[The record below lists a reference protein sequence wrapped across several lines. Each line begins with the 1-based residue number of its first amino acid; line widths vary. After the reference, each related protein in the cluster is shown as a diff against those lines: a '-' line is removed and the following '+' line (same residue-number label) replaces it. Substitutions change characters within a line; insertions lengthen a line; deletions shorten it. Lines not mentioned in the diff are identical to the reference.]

1 MAKKRLVVLGGGFAG
16 LDVVRS
22 VARSKAARE
31 AWDTLLIERD
41 DRSGPWNAVAPQ
53 AVPQAEFARTLGRV
67 LRRPAVLPFPAFAAR
82 FLLGGL
88 ADLLLEG
95 QRVEPAR
102 LLSSGFTFRHPT
114 LEAALQAAI
123 RRSGGC

>member
-1 MAKKRLVVLGGGFAG
+1 VGSGHQYISWISIDDLVQVIA
-16 LDVVRS
+16 
-22 VARSKAARE
+22 
-31 AWDTLLIERD
+31 LLIERD
-41 DRSGPWNAVAPQ
+41 DRGGPWNAVAPQ